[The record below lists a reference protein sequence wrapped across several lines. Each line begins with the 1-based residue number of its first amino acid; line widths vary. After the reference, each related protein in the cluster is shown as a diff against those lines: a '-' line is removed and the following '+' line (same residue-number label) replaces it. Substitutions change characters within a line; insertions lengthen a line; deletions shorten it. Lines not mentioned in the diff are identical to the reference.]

1 MTWTLLFIVIVCT
14 LGAWFFDPK
23 DWNGRRKK

>member
-1 MTWTLLFIVIVCT
+1 MTWTALFIAIVLT

-23 DWNGRRKK
+23 DWNGRRK